1 MFIAQ
6 NFLLTTCCAL
16 GPILGG
22 LLADPAGNYPA
33 TFGSIAWLNQWP
45 YALPNLVSA
54 VFLFLSSMVVLLGLE
69 EVNDLEWTA
78 HLLVADMFT
87 VARTIEG

>member
-1 MFIAQ
+1 MFTVQ
-6 NFLLTTCCAL
+6 PFLLITYRTL

-22 LLADPAGNYPA
+22 LLADPAGNYPVS
-33 TFGSIAWLNQWP
+33 FGSVAWLKQWP

-69 EVNDLEWTA
+69 EVKN
-78 HLLVADMFT
+78 
-87 VARTIEG
+87 I